1 MADLNISESLRRRI
15 RSGVKRSA
23 KRTTKVDLTPMV
35 DLGFLL
41 ITFFIFTTTM
51 SQPKTLHWILPK
63 DSPNPNP
70 TKESGALTLIPSGNN
85 RLYFYEGMDAA
96 NLQLVSIQSL
106 REIIRNKQSR
116 TNPADLMLI
125 LKPTADC
132 SYKNT
137 IALFDEMAID
147 QVRRY
152 ALVDLRKDESE
163 QLTTLENKK

>member
-1 MADLNISESLRRRI
+1 
-15 RSGVKRSA
+15 
-23 KRTTKVDLTPMV
+23 MV

-63 DSPNPNP
+63 DSPNPNSA
-70 TKESGALTLIPSGNN
+70 KESGALTLIPAGNN
-85 RLYFYEGMDAA
+85 RLYYYEGMDPVK
-96 NLQLVSIQSL
+96 LQLASIQSL

-125 LKPTADC
+125 LKPTAEC

-152 ALVDLRKDESE
+152 ALVDLRMDESK
-163 QLTTLENKK
+163 QLKILEKNK